1 MKKLLFAS
9 LFCANF
15 LFADYL
21 FQPSNLCIKEY
32 WYRDGNFYF
41 IRSDN
46 GAVASALS
54 TNLGDDV
61 YNGYDYNSTTG
72 ECTPQSSNNDLGLSN
87 EDFEYL
93 NSLIGLLI
101 AILMLWSLFA

>member
-9 LFCANF
+9 LFCVNF

-32 WYRDGNFYF
+32 WYKDGNFYF
-41 IRSDN
+41 IRSDT
-46 GAVASALS
+46 GAVASTFT

-61 YNGYDYNSTTG
+61 YGGYDYNTTTG
-72 ECTPQSSNNDLGLSN
+72 ECTPKSSNNDLGLSS

-93 NSLIGLLI
+93 NALIGLLI